1 MTQLTEQIR
10 QQLVTDILEGRYV
23 PGSAF
28 PTELET
34 AERFRVSRV
43 TVRRA
48 YGALEEAGIIV
59 RRRRVGTVVNDRFAA
74 ATGPIRVLGAILPLN
89 DSFSRDFLKTICA
102 EASRA

>member
-34 AERFRVSRV
+34 AERFRASRV

-48 YGALEEAGIIV
+48 YGALEEAGK
-59 RRRRVGTVVNDRFAA
+59 RSA
-74 ATGPIRVLGAILPLN
+74 P
-89 DSFSRDFLKTICA
+89 KQ
-102 EASRA
+102 ASRA

>member
-34 AERFRVSRV
+34 AERLLLKMADNINQKVWHRM
-43 TVRRA
+43 
-48 YGALEEAGIIV
+48 EAHHE
-59 RRRRVGTVVNDRFAA
+59 
-74 ATGPIRVLGAILPLN
+74 
-89 DSFSRDFLKTICA
+89 S
-102 EASRA
+102 

>member
-59 RRRRVGTVVNDRFAA
+59 RRRRVGTVSTTGSRPRPARSGCSARSCRSTTRFPG
-74 ATGPIRVLGAILPLN
+74 T
-89 DSFSRDFLKTICA
+89 S
-102 EASRA
+102 